1 MGVIKVLPDTLISQI
16 AAGEVVERPA
26 SVAKELIENSLD
38 AGAKMCWIEIEQ
50 GGMKLIS
57 VRDDGCG
64 MNRDD
69 VKMAFSRHATS
80 KIYEL
85 KDLENI
91 KSFGFRG
98 EALSAIASVA
108 FVKIRSRHR
117 QGGAGK
123 RSEIGGNDA
132 QEGYE
137 VIYKGGVKESESV
150 CGCAPGTEVVVR
162 NLFYNTPARRKFLK
176 TEQTEIAHIVAV
188 VSHMAIANPFV
199 GFELKCN
206 GKILIS
212 VPSDIE
218 KNRANAILGKNF
230 LEDALPVNF
239 KTLSIDI
246 HGFIGKPGMSMSSKR
261 HQYLFVNGRDV
272 TDPLVGRAVIDA
284 YGTRL
289 PPRNYPM
296 FILHINID
304 PKEVDVNVHP
314 RKLAVK
320 FLETQKVYRDILQAV
335 EQALDEGGGM
345 RVEGA
350 EKEGEMEVGQGIRQ
364 QAIEFSKDFISQEK
378 RQEDLEM
385 QTVSANI
392 IGQIANSYI
401 LIFDEEG
408 LKIIDQHAAHERIMY
423 EKFKRAMSENA
434 PAKQPLLIPFNIE
447 CSREE
452 AVFLKQAI
460 LYLSAMGFEFDEWSG
475 NTFVMRA
482 CPVNLKKENLQKIF
496 RDFLDDVMSERQKEK
511 ILPERILKSLAC
523 KSAVKFGM
531 KLSAQEQEELLA
543 ELKITPNNQT
553 CPHGRPTRI
562 ILTFNELEQRFYR
575 RS

>member
-26 SVAKELIENSLD
+26 SVVKELIENSLD
-38 AGAKMCWIEIEQ
+38 AGAKMCWVEIEQ

-57 VRDDGCG
+57 VRDQGYG
-64 MNRDD
+64 MSSDD

-80 KIYEL
+80 KISTL
-85 KDLENI
+85 SDLENI

-98 EALSAIASVA
+98 EALAAIASVA
-108 FVKIRSRHR
+108 FVKIRSR
-117 QGGAGK
+117 
-123 RSEIGGNDA
+123 RSE
-132 QEGYE
+132 EGYE
-137 VIYKGGVKESESV
+137 IIYKGGVKESESV
-150 CGCAPGTEVVVR
+150 CGCAPGTEVIVR

-176 TEQTEIAHIVAV
+176 TEQTEIAHIAAV
-188 VSHMAIANPFV
+188 ISHMAIANPGV

-206 GKILIS
+206 GKVLIS
-212 VPSDIE
+212 VPADTE
-218 KNRANAILGKNF
+218 KNRASAILGKNF
-230 LEDALPVNF
+230 LEDASAVNF

-272 TDPLVGRAVIDA
+272 TDSLVGRAVIDA
-284 YGTRL
+284 YGSRL
-289 PPRNYPM
+289 PARNYPM

-335 EQALDEGGGM
+335 EQALDQDGQQS
-345 RVEGA
+345 
-350 EKEGEMEVGQGIRQ
+350 EVGCQKSQIQNENNIQGTM
-364 QAIEFSKDFISQEK
+364 EFSRQFSETQEK
-378 RQEDLEM
+378 RQEGLEL
-385 QTVSANI
+385 QTIHKNI
-392 IGQIANSYI
+392 IGQIADSYI
-401 LIFDEEG
+401 LILDEEG
-408 LKIIDQHAAHERIMY
+408 LKIVDQHAAHERIMY
-423 EKFKRAMSENA
+423 EKLRHAASEKT
-434 PAKQPLLIPFNIE
+434 PDRQQLLIPLNLE
-447 CSREE
+447 CSQEQ
-452 AVFLKQAI
+452 AIFLKETI
-460 LYLSAMGFEFDEWSG
+460 KYLETIGFEFDQWSG
-475 NTFVMRA
+475 NTFVIRA
-482 CPVNLKKENLQKIF
+482 CPASLKQENLQKIF
-496 RDFLDDVMSERQKEK
+496 SDFLDDVISERQKEK

-531 KLSAQEQEELLA
+531 KLSPQEQEELLT
-543 ELKITPNNQT
+543 ELQKTPNNQT

-575 RS
+575 RK

>member
-1 MGVIKVLPDTLISQI
+1 MPDTLISQI

-26 SVAKELIENSLD
+26 SVVKELVENSLD

-69 VKMAFSRHATS
+69 VKMAFARHATS
-80 KIYEL
+80 KISTL
-85 KDLENI
+85 PDLENI
-91 KSFGFRG
+91 RSFGFRG
-98 EALSAIASVA
+98 EALAAIASVA
-108 FVKIRSRHR
+108 FVKIRSCRR
-117 QGGAGK
+117 YEGT
-123 RSEIGGNDA
+123 E
-132 QEGYE
+132 EGYE

-176 TEQTEIAHIVAV
+176 TEQTEIAHIAAV
-188 VSHMAIANPFV
+188 VSHIAIANPFV

-206 GKILIS
+206 GKVLIN
-212 VPSDIE
+212 VPAIGEVDLFTAE
-218 KNRANAILGKNF
+218 KIRAAALLGKDF
-230 LEDALPVNF
+230 LEDCSSVNF

-246 HGFIGKPGMSMSSKR
+246 HGLIGRPGMTMSSKR

-272 TDPLVGRAVIDA
+272 TDPLVARAVIDA

-335 EQALDEGGGM
+335 EQALDENEGRGV
-345 RVEGA
+345 RVEGL
-350 EKEGEMEVGQGIRQ
+350 EREQELEVGQGITQ
-364 QAIEFSKDFISQEK
+364 QAIEFTKDFVSQEK
-378 RQEDLEM
+378 RQEGLEM
-385 QTVSANI
+385 QAVSANI
-392 IGQIANSYI
+392 IGQIADSYI

-408 LKIIDQHAAHERIMY
+408 LKIVDQHATHERIMY
-423 EKFKRAMSENA
+423 EKFKRAMSENT
-434 PAKQPLLIPFNIE
+434 PVKQPLLIPLNIE

-460 LYLSAMGFEFDEWSG
+460 SYLSAMGFEFDEWSG
-475 NTFVMRA
+475 NTFVVRA
-482 CPVNLKKENLQKIF
+482 CPANLKKENLQKIF

-511 ILPERILKSLAC
+511 ILPEKILKSLAC

-531 KLSAQEQEELLA
+531 KLERQEQEELLA
-543 ELKITPNNQT
+543 ELQKTPNNQT

-575 RS
+575 RK

>member
-1 MGVIKVLPDTLISQI
+1 MPDTLISQI

-26 SVAKELIENSLD
+26 SVVKELIENSLD
-38 AGAKMCWIEIEQ
+38 AGAKMCWVEIEQ

-69 VKMAFSRHATS
+69 VKMAFARHATS
-80 KIYEL
+80 KIFTL
-85 KDLENI
+85 PDLENI
-91 KSFGFRG
+91 RSFGFRG

-123 RSEIGGNDA
+123 KSEIGGNDA

-176 TEQTEIAHIVAV
+176 TEQTEIAHITAV
-188 VSHMAIANPFV
+188 ISHMAIANPFV

-206 GKILIS
+206 GKILIAAS
-212 VPSDIE
+212 AIGEADLYTAE
-218 KNRANAILGKNF
+218 KIRAAALLGKDF
-230 LEDALPVNF
+230 LEDSSQVNF

-246 HGFIGKPGMSMSSKR
+246 HGLIGRPGMTMSSKR

-272 TDPLVGRAVIDA
+272 TDSLVARAVIDA

-335 EQALDEGGGM
+335 EQALDGDEGLSG
-345 RVEGA
+345 RVDSENQSIGTVQGA
-350 EKEGEMEVGQGIRQ
+350 MEFNSQ
-364 QAIEFSKDFISQEK
+364 FSGTQEK
-378 RQEDLEM
+378 RQEGLEL

-392 IGQIANSYI
+392 IGQIADSYI

-408 LKIIDQHAAHERIMY
+408 LKIVDQHAAHERIMY

-434 PAKQPLLIPFNIE
+434 PVKQPLLIPFNIE

-460 LYLSAMGFEFDEWSG
+460 SYLSAMGFEFDEWSG

-482 CPVNLKKENLQKIF
+482 CPANLKKENLQKIF

-511 ILPERILKSLAC
+511 ILPEKILKSLAC

-531 KLSAQEQEELLA
+531 KLSREEQEELLA
-543 ELKITPNNQT
+543 ELQKTPNNQT

-575 RS
+575 RK